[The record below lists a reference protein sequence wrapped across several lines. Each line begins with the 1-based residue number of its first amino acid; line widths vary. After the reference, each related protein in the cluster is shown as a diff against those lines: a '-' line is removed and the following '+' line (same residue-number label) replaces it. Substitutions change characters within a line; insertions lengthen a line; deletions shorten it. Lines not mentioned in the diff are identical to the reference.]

1 MKLNVA
7 LVLQGGGTRGI
18 YTSGAL
24 DFLLEKGAEFPLII
38 GVSCGALNGVNF
50 VAGNKGRTKE
60 IMFKY
65 MKDLRFVSVPNFLLH
80 GSLFNFKF
88 MWEEMPKKLPFNQK
102 QYDESETRFLVGTTS
117 LETGKAVF
125 FEKGVCQDFKN
136 AVAASSSL
144 PRITTKPV
152 MVEGHP
158 CLDGGPSCSIGFH
171 KALEEGYV
179 PLIICTREKGY
190 RKAEQKPSTIKAC
203 ARLYKKYPAF
213 VDTIRDWSKTYNK
226 DMEEIDSLGESGKAF
241 VLYPS
246 IPVHIGIAERKKEKL
261 EALYQQG
268 YKDMEARFDELLEFL
283 KRAE

>member
-1 MKLNVA
+1 MKLNFA

-24 DFLLEKGAEFPLII
+24 DFLMEKGVEFPLII
-38 GVSCGALNGVNF
+38 GVSCGALNGVSY

-60 IMFKY
+60 IMLKY
-65 MKDLRFVSVPNFLLH
+65 MRDPRFVSVPNFLIH

-88 MWEEMPKKLPFNQK
+88 MWEEMPKKIPFNQK
-102 QYDESETRFLVGTTS
+102 QYDESKTRFLVGTTS
-117 LETGKAVF
+117 LETGKPIF
-125 FEKGVCQDFKN
+125 FEKGICKDFQD

-190 RKAEQKPSTIKAC
+190 RKATQKASTIKAC
-203 ARLYKKYPAF
+203 AKLYKKYPAF
-213 VDTIRDWSKTYNK
+213 VDTIRYWSETYNK
-226 DMEEIDSLGESGKAF
+226 DMDEIDALAASKKAF

-246 IPVHIGIAERKKEKL
+246 IPVNVGIAERKKERL

-268 YKDMEARFDELLEFL
+268 YKDMEAHFDELLAFL
-283 KRAE
+283 KPAE